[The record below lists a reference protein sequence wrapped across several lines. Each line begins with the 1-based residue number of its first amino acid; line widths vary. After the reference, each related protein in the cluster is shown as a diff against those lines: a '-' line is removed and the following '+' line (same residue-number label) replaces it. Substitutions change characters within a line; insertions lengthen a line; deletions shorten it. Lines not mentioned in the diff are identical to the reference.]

1 MLTRRFEIGDIYVYI
16 PDQSPVGKSDVQA
29 VAAAYRLA
37 FGLAWNNMASAAFG
51 NRFRAFMNHPAGPK
65 TGMFE

>member
-1 MLTRRFEIGDIYVYI
+1 MLMRRVEIGDISIYI
-16 PDQSPVGKSDVQA
+16 PDKSPVGKSDVQA

-37 FGLAWNNMASAAFG
+37 FGLALNNMASAAFG

-65 TGMFE
+65 TGMYE

>member
-1 MLTRRFEIGDIYVYI
+1 MLMRRFEIGDIFVYI
-16 PDQSPVGKSDVQA
+16 PDKSPIGKSDMQA

-37 FGLAWNNMASAAFG
+37 FGLALNNMASAAFG

-65 TGMFE
+65 TGMYE

>member
-1 MLTRRFEIGDIYVYI
+1 MFMRRFEIGDIVVYI
-16 PDQSPVGKSDVQA
+16 PDKSPVGKSDVQA

-37 FGLAWNNMASAAFG
+37 FGLALNNMASAAFG

-65 TGMFE
+65 TGMSE

>member
-1 MLTRRFEIGDIYVYI
+1 
-16 PDQSPVGKSDVQA
+16 VQA

-65 TGMFE
+65 TGMYE